1 MRDHRTAGL
10 PPSDVALAS
19 YAEKVALHANKI
31 TAADVEDLRRHGF
44 SDAEILDV
52 AMTVGARSFF
62 SRVLDAVGAEPDE
75 RYNELEPNL
84 REALTVGRPFQT
96 RRGPVDGR
104 R

>member
-10 PPSDVALAS
+10 SPPEAALAA
-19 YAEKVALHANKI
+19 YAEKATLHADEI

-52 AMTVGARSFF
+52 AMTVGARSLF

-75 RYNELEPNL
+75 RYNELEPAL
-84 REALTVGRPFQT
+84 RHALTVGRPL
-96 RRGPVDGR
+96 RPRSKSGG
-104 R
+104 

>member
-10 PPSDVALAS
+10 PPPEVALAS
-19 YAEKVALHANKI
+19 YAEKVALHAERI
-31 TAADVEDLRRHGF
+31 TVEDVEDLRRHGF

-75 RYNELEPNL
+75 RYNELEPHL
-84 REALTVGRPFQT
+84 RDTLTVGRHFEP
-96 RRGPVDGR
+96 RSESKS
-104 R
+104 